1 MKEQVRIDLL
11 PPEISAG
18 WSPVSDQGLLTN
30 NFIFVQCII
39 ESQQHTLKSVMFS
52 SKVLQS

>member
-52 SKVLQS
+52 YKVLQS